1 MKEKVPA
8 GLKTENPRTP
18 KFYLQP
24 RKLKKRNLGCPVVG
38 SVNCH
43 NSNIS
48 MYIVSFTTYCWINT
62 ILCQRRKRSYL
73 LVTLDLKFLYANVL
87 NNERIKTFQDITI
100 FLGFILTL
108 NNFIFNSVNYTRPPC
123 DCSNTYMWM
132 LIIFSLKNLKIIN
145 INIPS

>member
-1 MKEKVPA
+1 MENQKLQPFINLTIDKRKSLQKISERDDIVILKVDKSDTLFIIDVKDYIGKAESQLKQKDDYNRVKNGPKETYNKLVNCTIERYKKQKTMKEKVPA

-48 MYIVSFTTYCWINT
+48 MYIVSFTTYC
-62 ILCQRRKRSYL
+62 
-73 LVTLDLKFLYANVL
+73 
-87 NNERIKTFQDITI
+87 
-100 FLGFILTL
+100 
-108 NNFIFNSVNYTRPPC
+108 
-123 DCSNTYMWM
+123 
-132 LIIFSLKNLKIIN
+132 
-145 INIPS
+145 

>member
-8 GLKTENPRTP
+8 GLHREHPRTP

-24 RKLKKRNLGCPVVG
+24 RKLKKRNLGCPVVD

-108 NNFIFNSVNYTRPPC
+108 NNFISNSVNYTRPPC